1 MANVLKELE
10 EQLSKRVGG
19 SDIAKGII
27 EGIQAQKGINRAG
40 VQKQVKNLIKDI
52 DTDDIVKKA
61 KFTDSFAKEA
71 NGQMVM
77 KGLENSAGSSTTTKA
92 IEQVSK
98 DEIPGQIS
106 MFADSTGQMHT
117 PETKIRQI
125 KEARKSTMMDNLSEG
140 SDGQMYMNFGYKDRP
155 EPKPGRKYTYD
166 EAISMSDAEFD
177 ALSDA
182 DVSKYADVIYE
193 HDMKKI
199 NAKKQIEGQ
208 QSFLVDKNGNL
219 NTEYGVQQL
228 RQAEVDKANNRSW
241 IRKRLDGAGE
251 AWSNLKS
258 NVSDII
264 TGNGDETRRI
274 AGRNT
279 RESARQAAN
288 QAYVETG
295 RGSAQSKKEFYKNY
309 KPNTPSNMGPSSN
322 ASDYTNILGSSSASD
337 VAEEN
342 ATKLSELWD
351 GLPDWAKYTGTAVAG
366 GIAGAVLFGG
376 DDDNDN

>member
-1 MANVLKELE
+1 MANVLSELA
-10 EQLSKRVGG
+10 EQLAKKVGG
-19 SDIAKGII
+19 DDIAKGII
-27 EGIQAQKGINRAG
+27 DGFKAQKGVTRSE
-40 VQKQVKNLIKDI
+40 VQKQVRSLIRNI
-52 DTDDIVKKA
+52 DTDDAVRKA
-61 KFTDSFAKEA
+61 KFVDNFAEEA
-71 NGQMVM
+71 GGQMVI
-77 KGLENSAGSSTTTKA
+77 KGLGGSKGSSTVSEA
-92 IEQVSK
+92 VEQASK
-98 DEIPGQIS
+98 NSNVPGQIS

-166 EAISMSDAEFD
+166 EAMSMSDAEFD

-182 DVSKYADVIYE
+182 DVSKYADVIHE

-228 RQAEVDKANNRSW
+228 RQAEVDKANRSW

-258 NVSDII
+258 NVSDTI
-264 TGNGDETRRI
+264 TGNGDGTRRI

-322 ASDYTNILGSSSASD
+322 ASDYTNILGASAASD
-337 VAEEN
+337 VAEQAASGGIN
-342 ATKLSELWD
+342 LS
-351 GLPDWAKYTGTAVAG
+351 GISDWVHDNQLVVAG
-366 GIAGAVLFGG
+366 GLIGTAIVGTSVL
-376 DDDNDN
+376 DD

>member
-61 KFTDSFAKEA
+61 KFTDSFAEEA

-98 DEIPGQIS
+98 DEIPGQVS

-166 EAISMSDAEFD
+166 EAMSMSDAEFD

-182 DVSKYADVIYE
+182 DVSKYADIIHE

-228 RQAEVDKANNRSW
+228 RQAEVDKANRSW
-241 IRKRLDGAGE
+241 IRKRLDSVGE
-251 AWSNLKS
+251 AWDNLKS
-258 NVSDII
+258 NVSDTI
-264 TGNGDETRRI
+264 TGNGDGTRRI

-279 RESARQAAN
+279 RESVRQAAN

-376 DDDNDN
+376 DDDN

>member
-1 MANVLKELE
+1 MANVLSELA
-10 EQLSKRVGG
+10 EQLAKKVGG
-19 SDIAKGII
+19 DDIAKGII
-27 EGIQAQKGINRAG
+27 DGFKAQKGVTRSE
-40 VQKQVKNLIKDI
+40 VQKQVRSLIRNI
-52 DTDDIVKKA
+52 DTDDTVRKA
-61 KFTDSFAKEA
+61 KFVDNFAEEA
-71 NGQMVM
+71 GGQMVI
-77 KGLENSAGSSTTTKA
+77 KGLGGSKGSSTVSEA
-92 IEQVSK
+92 VEQASK
-98 DEIPGQIS
+98 NSNEIPGQIS

-125 KEARKSTMMDNLSEG
+125 KEARKSTIMDNLSEG

-166 EAISMSDAEFD
+166 EAMSMSDAEFD

-182 DVSKYADVIYE
+182 DVSKYADIIHE
-193 HDMKKI
+193 HDMKKN

-208 QSFLVDKNGNL
+208 QSFLVDKNSYL
-219 NTEYGVQQL
+219 NTEYNVQQM
-228 RQAEVDKANNRSW
+228 RQAEVNQANKSW
-241 IRKRLDGAGE
+241 IRKRLDNA
-251 AWSNLKS
+251 SNAISSVK
-258 NVSDII
+258 DIFS
-264 TGNGDETRRI
+264 GNGDGTKRI
-274 AGRNT
+274 RGRNT

-288 QAYVETG
+288 QRYIDTG
-295 RGSAQSKKEFYKNY
+295 EGSAQSKKQFRKNY
-309 KPNTPSNMGPSSN
+309 KTPENNGPSSN

-376 DDDNDN
+376 DDD

>member
-61 KFTDSFAKEA
+61 KFTDSFAEEA

-166 EAISMSDAEFD
+166 EAMSMSNAEFD

-228 RQAEVDKANNRSW
+228 RQAEVDKTNRSW
-241 IRKRLDGAGE
+241 IKKRLDGARE
-251 AWSNLKS
+251 AWGNLKS
-258 NVSDII
+258 NVSDTI
-264 TGNGDETRRI
+264 TGNGDGTRRI
-274 AGRNT
+274 GGRNT

-366 GIAGAVLFGG
+366 GIAGTVLFGG
-376 DDDNDN
+376 DDDN

>member
-1 MANVLKELE
+1 MANVLSELA
-10 EQLSKRVGG
+10 EQLAKKVGG
-19 SDIAKGII
+19 DDIAKGII
-27 EGIQAQKGINRAG
+27 DGFKAQKGVTRSE
-40 VQKQVKNLIKDI
+40 VQKQVRSLIRNI
-52 DTDDIVKKA
+52 DTDDAVRKA
-61 KFTDSFAKEA
+61 KFVDNFAEEA
-71 NGQMVM
+71 GGQMVI
-77 KGLENSAGSSTTTKA
+77 KGLGGSKGSSTVSEA
-92 IEQVSK
+92 VEQASK
-98 DEIPGQIS
+98 NSNVPGQIS
-106 MFADSTGQMHT
+106 MFAESTGQMHT

-166 EAISMSDAEFD
+166 EAMSMSDAEFD

-182 DVSKYADVIYE
+182 DVSKYADVIHE

-228 RQAEVDKANNRSW
+228 RQAEVDKANRSW

-258 NVSDII
+258 NVSDTI
-264 TGNGDETRRI
+264 TGNGDGTRRI

-322 ASDYTNILGSSSASD
+322 ASDYTNILGASAASD
-337 VAEEN
+337 VAEQAASGGIN
-342 ATKLSELWD
+342 WS
-351 GLPDWAKYTGTAVAG
+351 GISDWVHDNQLVVAG
-366 GIAGAVLFGG
+366 GLIGTAIVGTSVL
-376 DDDNDN
+376 DD

>member
-61 KFTDSFAKEA
+61 KFTDSFAEET

-98 DEIPGQIS
+98 DEIPGQVS
-106 MFADSTGQMHT
+106 MFADSTGEMHT
-117 PETKIRQI
+117 PDSKIRQI

-166 EAISMSDAEFD
+166 EAMSMSDAEFD

-241 IRKRLDGAGE
+241 IRKRLDSVGE
-251 AWSNLKS
+251 AWDNLKS
-258 NVSDII
+258 NVSDTI
-264 TGNGDETRRI
+264 TGNGDGTRRI

-366 GIAGAVLFGG
+366 GIAGTVLFGG
-376 DDDNDN
+376 DDDN

>member
-61 KFTDSFAKEA
+61 KFTDSFAEET

-98 DEIPGQIS
+98 DEIPGQVS
-106 MFADSTGQMHT
+106 MFADSTGEMHT
-117 PETKIRQI
+117 PDSKIRQI

-166 EAISMSDAEFD
+166 EAMSMSDAEFD

-241 IRKRLDGAGE
+241 IRKRLDSVGE
-251 AWSNLKS
+251 AWDNLKS
-258 NVSDII
+258 NVSDTI
-264 TGNGDETRRI
+264 TGNGDGTRRI

-376 DDDNDN
+376 DDD

>member
-61 KFTDSFAKEA
+61 KFTDSFAEEA

-98 DEIPGQIS
+98 DEIPGQVS

-166 EAISMSDAEFD
+166 EAMSMSDAEFD

-182 DVSKYADVIYE
+182 DVSKYADIIHE

-208 QSFLVDKNGNL
+208 QSFLVDKNSNL

-228 RQAEVDKANNRSW
+228 RQAEVDKANRSW

-376 DDDNDN
+376 DDD

>member
-61 KFTDSFAKEA
+61 KFTDSFAEEA

-98 DEIPGQIS
+98 DEIPGQVS
-106 MFADSTGQMHT
+106 MFADSTGEMHT
-117 PETKIRQI
+117 PDSKIRQI

-166 EAISMSDAEFD
+166 EAMSMSDAEFD

-228 RQAEVDKANNRSW
+228 RQAEVNKANRSW
-241 IRKRLDGAGE
+241 IRKRLDSVGE
-251 AWSNLKS
+251 AWGNLKS
-258 NVSDII
+258 NVSDTI
-264 TGNGDETRRI
+264 TGNGDGTRRI

-288 QAYVETG
+288 QAYIETG

-366 GIAGAVLFGG
+366 GIAGTVLFGG
-376 DDDNDN
+376 DDDN

>member
-61 KFTDSFAKEA
+61 KFTDSFAEEA

-98 DEIPGQIS
+98 DEIPGQVS
-106 MFADSTGQMHT
+106 MFAASTGQMHT

-166 EAISMSDAEFD
+166 EAMSMSDAEFD

-182 DVSKYADVIYE
+182 DVSKYADVIYK

-228 RQAEVDKANNRSW
+228 RQAEVDKANRSW

-251 AWSNLKS
+251 AWGNLKS
-258 NVSDII
+258 NVSDTI
-264 TGNGDETRRI
+264 TGNGDGTKRI
-274 AGRNT
+274 RGRNT

-288 QAYVETG
+288 QRYIDTG
-295 RGSAQSKKEFYKNY
+295 EGSAQSKKQFRKNY
-309 KPNTPSNMGPSSN
+309 KTSENNGPSSN

-366 GIAGAVLFGG
+366 GIAGTVLFGG
-376 DDDNDN
+376 DDDN

>member
-61 KFTDSFAKEA
+61 KFTDSFAEEA

-98 DEIPGQIS
+98 EEIPGQVS
-106 MFADSTGQMHT
+106 MFADSTGEMHT
-117 PETKIRQI
+117 PDSKIRQI
-125 KEARKSTMMDNLSEG
+125 KEARKNADYGKMESHLRDG
-140 SDGQMYMNFGYKDRP
+140 ADGQMYMDFGGMKDP
-155 EPKPGRKYTYD
+155 SVTSSSKSKPNVVE
-166 EAISMSDAEFD
+166 EAVKVDNSQ
-177 ALSDA
+177 
-182 DVSKYADVIYE
+182 VS
-193 HDMKKI
+193 
-199 NAKKQIEGQ
+199 GQ
-208 QSFLVDKNGNL
+208 QSFMVDNNGYL
-219 NTEYGVQQL
+219 NTEYNVQQM
-228 RQAEVDKANNRSW
+228 RQAEVNQANKSW
-241 IRKRLDGAGE
+241 VRKRLDNA
-251 AWSNLKS
+251 SNAIGSVK
-258 NVSDII
+258 DIFS
-264 TGNGDETRRI
+264 GNGDGTKRI
-274 AGRNT
+274 RGRNT

-288 QAYVETG
+288 QRYIDTG
-295 RGSAQSKKEFYKNY
+295 EGSAQSKKQFRKNY
-309 KPNTPSNMGPSSN
+309 KTSENNGPSSN

-366 GIAGAVLFGG
+366 GIAGTVLFDG
-376 DDDNDN
+376 DDDN

>member
-61 KFTDSFAKEA
+61 KFTDSFAEEA

-92 IEQVSK
+92 IKQVSK

-166 EAISMSDAEFD
+166 EAMSMSDAEFD

-182 DVSKYADVIYE
+182 DVSKYADIIHE

-228 RQAEVDKANNRSW
+228 RQAEVDKANRSW
-241 IRKRLDGAGE
+241 IRKRLDSVGE
-251 AWSNLKS
+251 AWDNLKS
-258 NVSDII
+258 NVSDTI
-264 TGNGDETRRI
+264 TGNGDGTRRI

-279 RESARQAAN
+279 RESVRQAAN

-376 DDDNDN
+376 DDDN

>member
-61 KFTDSFAKEA
+61 KFTDSFAEEA
-71 NGQMVM
+71 GGQMVI
-77 KGLENSAGSSTTTKA
+77 KGLGGSKGSSTVSEA
-92 IEQVSK
+92 VEQASK
-98 DEIPGQIS
+98 NSNEIPGQIS

-155 EPKPGRKYTYD
+155 EPKPGRKYTFD
-166 EAISMSDAEFD
+166 EAMSMSDAEFD

-228 RQAEVDKANNRSW
+228 RQAEVDKANRSW

-295 RGSAQSKKEFYKNY
+295 RGSAQSKKGFYKNY

-376 DDDNDN
+376 DDDN

>member
-61 KFTDSFAKEA
+61 KFTDSFAEEA

-98 DEIPGQIS
+98 DEIPGQVS

-166 EAISMSDAEFD
+166 EAMSMSDAEFD

-182 DVSKYADVIYE
+182 DVSKYADIIHE

-228 RQAEVDKANNRSW
+228 RQAEVDKANRSW
-241 IRKRLDGAGE
+241 IRKRLDSVGE
-251 AWSNLKS
+251 AWDNLKS
-258 NVSDII
+258 NVSDTI
-264 TGNGDETRRI
+264 TGNGDGTRRI

-279 RESARQAAN
+279 RESVRQAAN

-376 DDDNDN
+376 DDD

>member
-61 KFTDSFAKEA
+61 KFTDSFAEEA

-166 EAISMSDAEFD
+166 EAMSMSDAEFD

-228 RQAEVDKANNRSW
+228 RQAEVGKANRSW

-251 AWSNLKS
+251 AWGNLKS

-264 TGNGDETRRI
+264 TGNGDGTRRI

-376 DDDNDN
+376 DDDN

>member
-61 KFTDSFAKEA
+61 KFTDSFAEEA

-166 EAISMSDAEFD
+166 EAMSMSDAEFD

-182 DVSKYADVIYE
+182 DVSKYADIIHE

-228 RQAEVDKANNRSW
+228 RQAEVDKANRSW

-322 ASDYTNILGSSSASD
+322 ASDYTNILGASSASD

-351 GLPDWAKYTGTAVAG
+351 GLPNWAKYTGIATAS

>member
-1 MANVLKELE
+1 M
-10 EQLSKRVGG
+10 
-19 SDIAKGII
+19 
-27 EGIQAQKGINRAG
+27 
-40 VQKQVKNLIKDI
+40 
-52 DTDDIVKKA
+52 
-61 KFTDSFAKEA
+61 
-71 NGQMVM
+71 
-77 KGLENSAGSSTTTKA
+77 
-92 IEQVSK
+92 
-98 DEIPGQIS
+98 
-106 MFADSTGQMHT
+106 
-117 PETKIRQI
+117 
-125 KEARKSTMMDNLSEG
+125 
-140 SDGQMYMNFGYKDRP
+140 
-155 EPKPGRKYTYD
+155 
-166 EAISMSDAEFD
+166 SMSDAEFD

-228 RQAEVDKANNRSW
+228 RQAEVDKANRSW

-251 AWSNLKS
+251 AWGNLKS
-258 NVSDII
+258 NVSDTI
-264 TGNGDETRRI
+264 TGNGDGTKRI
-274 AGRNT
+274 RGRNT

-288 QAYVETG
+288 QRYIDTG
-295 RGSAQSKKEFYKNY
+295 EGSAQSKKQFRKNY
-309 KPNTPSNMGPSSN
+309 KTSENNGPSSN

-376 DDDNDN
+376 DDD

>member
-61 KFTDSFAKEA
+61 KFTDSFAEEA

-166 EAISMSDAEFD
+166 EAMSMSDAEFD

-182 DVSKYADVIYE
+182 DVSKYADIIHE

-228 RQAEVDKANNRSW
+228 RQAEVDKVNRSW
-241 IRKRLDGAGE
+241 IRRLDGAGE
-251 AWSNLKS
+251 AWGNLKS

-366 GIAGAVLFGG
+366 GIAGTVLFGG
-376 DDDNDN
+376 DDDN